1 MKKSIILILVVFF
14 LLFCFL
20 PGFQKKQ
27 KPSEQLKHDVTVEL
41 VVVEVFVTD
50 KEGNFVPALTKDDF
64 EIYED
69 GKRVDIQYFQV
80 VTPETEFLPEEV
92 SEETRKIR
100 PYIPSQKMKLAILF
114 DNLNTN
120 RFFLESHWPQIVEML
135 KSLSSKVEETMIME
149 LSRESGA
156 RIILPFT
163 SDQDLFS
170 GAISKFKSDL
180 SESIEEE
187 FKRREIED
195 LKREARKIIQDR
207 FVPNPYYIMDCI
219 KQEETFIRKYRL
231 GDSLGT
237 FLAAINYIRK
247 FDGIKAV
254 LIVSDGLYLERT
266 SEKGIIFR
274 AGHYLYT
281 YPGIV
286 RLFDPFKL
294 FGEKKPLDHDEA
306 FEKFLQIINEEK
318 IIFYAFSPKGIKA
331 DFSTTGLPV
340 AMAKFF
346 GDEMEQWAKEKYSLE
361 KLADETG
368 GMYLRGAKKYEDFI
382 NELGRDLTH
391 FYDISYTP
399 PKTRGPGYHKIEVR
413 AKKPGLRVR
422 YKKGYSDFTPEEIEK
437 RKLASIFLSPSLFRD
452 IDFSC
457 RTDFIAL
464 RGGYLQFWIRL
475 KIPVNQLR
483 SSEDSK
489 LPEEIALLFGINQW
503 AEDKVHTGGRM
514 VRIKEEADKGIDI
527 LYRAFITSL
536 VDLKPGEY
544 ETRLVLKEAGDRM
557 GGWEGQITIPEL
569 GRERPFTIINA
580 ICGFLTD
587 EVEENTIPFSVS
599 IQDGSLLLSK
609 HRLFPFVENILKKG
623 RQLSLF
629 VQTYTPNLLQD
640 LAPQFLLQSS
650 ENTIVPLAFEKIE
663 SDYDE
668 KLNILSEVYLIDL
681 QNVLPG
687 DYRLI
692 VKNLDSLG
700 EKSVE
705 IKVTF

>member
-1 MKKSIILILVVFF
+1 VKKPIILIFIVFF

-20 PGFQKKQ
+20 SGFEKQQK
-27 KPSEQLKHDVTVEL
+27 SSGQLRHEVTVEL
-41 VVVEVFVTD
+41 VVVEVFATD
-50 KEGNFVPALTKDDF
+50 KEGKFVSTLTKDDF

-80 VTPETEFLPEEV
+80 VTPEMEFLPEEV

-100 PYIPSQKMKLAILF
+100 PDIPPQKMKLVILF

-120 RFFLESHWPQIVEML
+120 RFFLVSQWPQIVEML
-135 KSLSSKVEETMIME
+135 KSLSSKVEAIMVME

-156 RIILPFT
+156 QIILPFT

-170 GAISKFKSDL
+170 GVISKFKSDL
-180 SESIEEE
+180 SKNIEEE
-187 FKRREIED
+187 FKKREIED
-195 LKREARKIIQDR
+195 LEEEARKAIADR
-207 FVPNPYYIMDCI
+207 FISNPYYIMDCL
-219 KQEETFIRKYRL
+219 KQEESFIREHRL
-231 GDSLGT
+231 GDSLGA
-237 FLAAINYIRK
+237 FLAAINYIRN

-254 LIVSDGLYLERT
+254 LIVSDGLYLERI

-274 AGHYLYT
+274 AGHYLYIF
-281 YPGIV
+281 PGLV

-294 FGEKKPLDHDEA
+294 FGEKKFLNHKEA
-306 FEKFLQIINEEK
+306 FEKFVQIINEER

-331 DFSTTGLPV
+331 DFSTTALPV
-340 AMAKFF
+340 VMAKVFE
-346 GDEMEQWAKEKYSLE
+346 DEMKQWAKEKYSLE
-361 KLADETG
+361 ELADETG
-368 GMYLRGAKKYEDFI
+368 GMYLKGAKKYEDFI

-399 PKTRGPGYHKIEVR
+399 PQNREPGYHKIEVR
-413 AKKPGLRVR
+413 VKKPGLRVR
-422 YKKGYSDFTPEEIEK
+422 YKQGYSDFTPEEIEK
-437 RKLASIFLSPSLFRD
+437 RKLASIFLSPSLFRE

-457 RTDFIAL
+457 KTDFIAL

-489 LPEEIALLFGINQW
+489 LPKEIALLFGINQW
-503 AEDKVHTGGRM
+503 AEDRVHTGGRM
-514 VRIKEEADKGIDI
+514 IEIREEADKGIDT

-536 VDLKPGEY
+536 VNLKPGEY
-544 ETRLVLKEAGDRM
+544 ETRLVLKETGDRM
-557 GGWEGQITIPEL
+557 GGWEGQIKIPEL
-569 GRERPFTIINA
+569 GRQRPFIILNA

-587 EVEENTIPFSVS
+587 GEEELRIPFSVS

-609 HRLFPFVENILKKG
+609 HRFYPLVENILKKG
-623 RQLSLF
+623 KQLALF
-629 VQTYTPNLLQD
+629 VQTYIPNSSQG
-640 LAPQFLLQSS
+640 AVPQFLLHGT
-650 ENTIVPLAFEKIE
+650 ENTTMSLGFEKVE

-668 KLNILSEVYLIDL
+668 KLNILSEVYLVDT

-692 VKNLDSLG
+692 VKSSDSQD

-705 IKVTF
+705 IKVIF

>member
-1 MKKSIILILVVFF
+1 MKKFIILIFF
-14 LLFCFL
+14 GFFSLFYFL
-20 PGFQKKQ
+20 SGFQKQ
-27 KPSEQLKHDVTVEL
+27 QNPSEQLKHEVTVEL

-50 KEGNFVPALTKDDF
+50 KEGKFISTLAEDDF

-69 GKRVDIQYFQV
+69 GKRVNIQYFRT
-80 VTPETEFLPEEV
+80 VTPGAKFLPEEEL
-92 SEETRKIR
+92 EETQKRGR
-100 PYIPSQKMKLAILF
+100 HIPPQKMKLVVLF

-120 RFFLESHWPQIVEML
+120 RFFLNSQWPQIAEML
-135 KSLSSKVEETMIME
+135 KSLASKVEETMVIE

-156 RIILPFT
+156 RIVLPFT

-170 GAISKFKSDL
+170 GVISKFKSDL
-180 SESIEEE
+180 SERIEEE
-187 FKRREIED
+187 FKRRETED
-195 LKREARKIIQDR
+195 LEREARKLIEDR
-207 FVPNPYYIMDCI
+207 FISNPYYLMDCI
-219 KQEETFIRKYRL
+219 KQEESFIRKLRTS
-231 GDSLGT
+231 DSLGT
-237 FLAAINYIRK
+237 FLAAANYIRN

-254 LIVSDGLYLERT
+254 LIVSDGLHLER
-266 SEKGIIFR
+266 SIEKGQIYR
-274 AGHYLYT
+274 AGHYLAT
-281 YPGIV
+281 YRGLV

-294 FGEKKPLDHDEA
+294 FGGKKLLDHEEA

-340 AMAKFF
+340 AMAKLFE
-346 GDEMEQWAKEKYSLE
+346 DEMEQWAKEKYSLE

-382 NELGRDLTH
+382 NELGRDFTH

-399 PKTRGPGYHKIEVR
+399 PRKREPGYHKIEVR
-413 AKKPGLRVR
+413 VKKPGLRVR

-483 SSEDSK
+483 SSEDSS

-503 AEDKVHTGGRM
+503 AEDRVHTGGKMIEIR
-514 VRIKEEADKGIDI
+514 EEADKGIDT

-536 VDLKPGEY
+536 VNLKPGEY

-557 GGWEGQITIPEL
+557 GGWEGRIAIPEF
-569 GRERPFTIINA
+569 GREKSFSIINA

-587 EVEENTIPFSVS
+587 GEEDLRIPFSVS

-609 HRLFPFVENILKKG
+609 HRFYPLVENILKKG
-623 RQLSLF
+623 KQLALF
-629 VQTYTPNLLQD
+629 VQTYVPNTSQD
-640 LAPQFLLQSS
+640 LIPQFLLQSS
-650 ENTIVPLAFEKIE
+650 ENTTVSLAFEKIE

-668 KLNILSEVYLIDL
+668 KLNILSEVHLIDL

-687 DYRLI
+687 DYRLV
-692 VKNLDSLG
+692 VKNSANQG
-700 EKSVE
+700 EMSVE
-705 IKVTF
+705 IKVIY